1 MCKFKDQDL
10 FLATKSSILASTLES
25 YLEVGLKLSI
35 KVIELKS
42 FSQKSSGRDLF
53 DSVWKIMHGTE
64 ITSNLLEAMVHGGA
78 YLSGGFINDR
88 IVGAAFAFPATNGGL
103 HLHSHMTAVL
113 PEFRDQGVGYALKID
128 QWSWAKNKNYSH
140 LSWTFDPLVRRNA
153 KLNIAKLG
161 VDISAY
167 HPNFYG
173 DMPDALNAGDESDRL
188 MVFWSTDKDAPRAR
202 ALITNPE
209 PGDILIEIPEDIVA
223 IRSKNQSESM
233 KWRRQVR
240 EQFLAAFEK
249 NGKVVGFSANNEYVV
264 RI

>member
-1 MCKFKDQDL
+1 VSNSIQVRELENLQDQD
-10 FLATKSSILASTLES
+10 F
-25 YLEVGLKLSI
+25 
-35 KVIELKS
+35 
-42 FSQKSSGRDLF
+42 GRNIF
-53 DSVWKIMHGTE
+53 DITWSMDAGTE
-64 ITSNLLEAMVHGGA
+64 ITPNLLQAMVHSGS
-78 YLSGGFINDR
+78 YLSGAFIDNK
-88 IVGAAFAFPATNGGL
+88 IIGAAFAFPATNGGL

-113 PEFRDQGVGYALKID
+113 PEYRDKGVGYALKID
-128 QWSWAKNKNYSH
+128 QWNWAKKQNYSY

-167 HPNFYG
+167 YPNFYG

-188 MVFWSTDKDAPRAR
+188 MVSWRTDIDAPKAR
-202 ALITNPE
+202 ELITKPE
-209 PGDILIEIPEDIVA
+209 TGDILIEIPEDIVA

-249 NGKVVGFSANNEYVV
+249 NGKVIGFSANNEYVV

>member
-1 MCKFKDQDL
+1 MISDYVVRNLTSLEDQGKARAVFDQIW
-10 FLATKSSILASTLES
+10 SN
-25 YLEVGLKLSI
+25 KL
-35 KVIELKS
+35 
-42 FSQKSSGRDLF
+42 
-53 DSVWKIMHGTE
+53 GTE
-64 ITSNLLEAMVHGGA
+64 ITPNLINALIHCGA
-78 YLSGGFINDR
+78 YLNGALINNR
-88 IVGAAFAFPATNGGL
+88 CIGAALAFPATNDGL
-103 HLHSHMTAVL
+103 HIHSHMTAVL
-113 PEFRDQGVGYALKID
+113 DEYRDSGVGYALKID
-128 QWSWAKNKNYSH
+128 QWNWAKAKNYSY

-188 MVFWSTDKDAPRAR
+188 MVSWRTDIDAPKAR
-202 ALITNPE
+202 ELITKRE
-209 PGDILIEIPEDIVA
+209 TGDILIEIPQDIVA

-240 EQFLAAFEK
+240 EQFMAAFEK
-249 NGKVVGFSANNEYVV
+249 NGKVIGFSANNEYVV

>member
-1 MCKFKDQDL
+1 MNNSIQVRKLDNLQDQDS
-10 FLATKSSILASTLES
+10 ARKI
-25 YLEVGLKLSI
+25 
-35 KVIELKS
+35 
-42 FSQKSSGRDLF
+42 F
-53 DSVWKIMHGTE
+53 DITWSLDAGTE
-64 ITSNLLEAMVHGGA
+64 ITPNLLQAMVHGGS
-78 YLSGGFINDR
+78 YLSGAFIENK
-88 IVGAAFAFPATNGGL
+88 IVGAAFAFPATNNGL

-113 PEFRDQGVGYALKID
+113 DEYRDKGVGYALKID
-128 QWSWAKNKNYSH
+128 QWNWAKEQKYSQ

-153 KLNIAKLG
+153 KLNIVKLG

-188 MVFWSTDKDAPRAR
+188 MVSWRTDKDAPRAR
-202 ALITNPE
+202 ELITNPE
-209 PGDILIEIPEDIVA
+209 PGDVLIEIPEDIVA

-240 EQFLAAFEK
+240 EQFIAAFAK
-249 NGKVVGFSANNEYVV
+249 NGRVIGFSANNEYVV

>member
-1 MCKFKDQDL
+1 MSNSIQVRELDNLQDQD
-10 FLATKSSILASTLES
+10 F
-25 YLEVGLKLSI
+25 
-35 KVIELKS
+35 
-42 FSQKSSGRDLF
+42 GRNIF
-53 DSVWKIMHGTE
+53 DITWSMDAGTE
-64 ITSNLLEAMVHGGA
+64 ITPNLLQAMVHSGS
-78 YLSGGFINDR
+78 YLSGAFIDNK

-113 PEFRDQGVGYALKID
+113 PEFRDKGVGYVLKID
-128 QWSWAKNKNYSH
+128 QWNWAKKQNYSY

-167 HPNFYG
+167 FPNFYG
-173 DMPDALNAGDESDRL
+173 DMHDALNAGDESDRL
-188 MVFWSTDKDAPRAR
+188 MVSWRTDIDAPKAR
-202 ALITNPE
+202 ELITKPE
-209 PGDILIEIPEDIVA
+209 TGDILIEIPEDIVA

>member
-1 MCKFKDQDL
+1 MHVLQISDIEGLNLARKIFDETWDL
-10 FLATKSSILASTLES
+10 NF
-25 YLEVGLKLSI
+25 
-35 KVIELKS
+35 
-42 FSQKSSGRDLF
+42 
-53 DSVWKIMHGTE
+53 GTE
-64 ITSNLLEAMVHGGA
+64 ITSNLLIAMVHSGSYVSGA
-78 YLSGGFINDR
+78 FIDNK
-88 IVGAAFAFPATNGGL
+88 IVGAAFAFPATNSGL

-113 PEFRDQGVGYALKID
+113 PEFRDKGVGYALKID
-128 QWSWAKNKNYSH
+128 QWRWAKKKNYSY

-167 HPNFYG
+167 FPNFYG

-188 MVFWSTDKDAPRAR
+188 MVSWRTEIDAPKAR
-202 ALITNPE
+202 ELITNPE

-223 IRSKNQSESM
+223 IRTKNQSESM

-240 EQFLAAFEK
+240 EQFMAAFEK
-249 NGKVVGFSANNEYVV
+249 NGRVIGFSANNEYVV

>member
-1 MCKFKDQDL
+1 MKTITQ
-10 FLATKSSILASTLES
+10 
-25 YLEVGLKLSI
+25 LKLPF
-35 KVIELKS
+35 EL
-42 FSQKSSGRDLF
+42 QIAREIF
-53 DSVWKIMHGTE
+53 DQTWQLSKGSE
-64 ITSNLLEAMVHGGA
+64 ITPNLLQAMVHSGS
-78 YLSGGFINDR
+78 YLSGAFIDNK

-113 PEFRDQGVGYALKID
+113 PEFRDKGVGYALKID
-128 QWSWAKNKNYSH
+128 QWNWAKKKNYSH

-167 HPNFYG
+167 FPNFYG
-173 DMPDALNAGDESDRL
+173 DMPDALNVGDESDRL
-188 MVFWSTDKDAPRAR
+188 MVSWRTDVDIPKAR
-202 ALITNPE
+202 ELITKPE
-209 PGDILIEIPEDIVA
+209 TGDILIEIPEDIVA

-249 NGKVVGFSANNEYVV
+249 NGKVIGFSANNEYVV

>member
-1 MCKFKDQDL
+1 MSNSIQVRELDNLQDQD
-10 FLATKSSILASTLES
+10 F
-25 YLEVGLKLSI
+25 
-35 KVIELKS
+35 
-42 FSQKSSGRDLF
+42 GRNIF
-53 DSVWKIMHGTE
+53 DITWSMDAGTE
-64 ITSNLLEAMVHGGA
+64 ITPNLLQAMVHSGS
-78 YLSGGFINDR
+78 YLSGAFIDNK

-113 PEFRDQGVGYALKID
+113 PEFRDKGVGYSLKID
-128 QWSWAKNKNYSH
+128 QWNWAKKKNYSH

-153 KLNIAKLG
+153 RLNLAKLG

-188 MVFWSTDKDAPRAR
+188 MVSWRTDIDTPKAR
-202 ALITNPE
+202 ELITKRE
-209 PGDILIEIPEDIVA
+209 TGDILIEIPEDIVA

-240 EQFLAAFEK
+240 EQFMAAFEK
-249 NGKVVGFSANNEYVV
+249 NGKVVGFSENNEYVV

>member
-1 MCKFKDQDL
+1 MHVLQISDL
-10 FLATKSSILASTLES
+10 HGLNLARKIFDETW
-25 YLEVGLKLSI
+25 
-35 KVIELKS
+35 
-42 FSQKSSGRDLF
+42 DLNF
-53 DSVWKIMHGTE
+53 GTE
-64 ITSNLLEAMVHGGA
+64 ITSNLLIAMVHSGS
-78 YLSGGFINDR
+78 YLSGAFIDNK

-113 PEFRDQGVGYALKID
+113 PEFRDKGVGYALKID
-128 QWSWAKNKNYSH
+128 QWNWAKKKNYSH

-188 MVFWSTDKDAPRAR
+188 MVSWRTDIDAPKAR
-202 ALITNPE
+202 ELITKPE
-209 PGDILIEIPEDIVA
+209 TGDILIEIPEDIVA

>member
-1 MCKFKDQDL
+1 MNNSIQVRELDNLQDQD
-10 FLATKSSILASTLES
+10 F
-25 YLEVGLKLSI
+25 
-35 KVIELKS
+35 
-42 FSQKSSGRDLF
+42 GRKIF
-53 DSVWKIMHGTE
+53 DITWSMDTGTE
-64 ITSNLLEAMVHGGA
+64 ITPNLLQAMVHSGS
-78 YLSGGFINDR
+78 YLSGAFIGSK
-88 IVGAAFAFPATNGGL
+88 IVGAAFAFPATNDGL

-113 PEFRDQGVGYALKID
+113 PEFRDKGVGYALKID
-128 QWSWAKNKNYSH
+128 QWNWAKKKNYTH

-173 DMPDALNAGDESDRL
+173 EMPDALNAGDESDRL
-188 MVFWSTDKDAPRAR
+188 MVSWRTDVGAPKAR
-202 ALITNPE
+202 ELITNPE
-209 PGDILIEIPEDIVA
+209 PEDILIEIPEDIVA

-240 EQFLAAFEK
+240 EQFTVAFQK
-249 NGKVVGFSANNEYVV
+249 KGRVVGFSAKNEYVV